1 MKPHLQQNQETAMNY
16 LEDHR
21 IDTQALKGGWI
32 VVLIANLALVVLA
45 L

>member
-1 MKPHLQQNQETAMNY
+1 MNY

-21 IDTQALKGGWI
+21 IDSQNITGGWI
-32 VVLIANLALVVLA
+32 VVLIANLGLLILA